1 MFDFFHIKVESGK
14 VDGQRLCI
22 TGRSA
27 GGYTTLAS
35 LAFRDT
41 FKAGA
46 SLYGV
51 SFRFLEST
59 IVFAINIC
67 QICVFILFLLSTCI
81 YSILA
86 EQFTIYC
93 TPLILLSKC
102 QIPCFL
108 HLCARVRVTIFIN
121 MFLVLLSYAHSYID
135 IAL

>member
-1 MFDFFHIKVESGK
+1 MVDSFHIKVESGK

-51 SFRFLEST
+51 SCHKY
-59 IVFAINIC
+59 VPDIC
-67 QICVFILFLLSTCI
+67 IFLFLLSNLP
-81 YSILA
+81 YVSLGWGLDSVESGDA
-86 EQFTIYC
+86 
-93 TPLILLSKC
+93 
-102 QIPCFL
+102 QI
-108 HLCARVRVTIFIN
+108 
-121 MFLVLLSYAHSYID
+121 
-135 IAL
+135 